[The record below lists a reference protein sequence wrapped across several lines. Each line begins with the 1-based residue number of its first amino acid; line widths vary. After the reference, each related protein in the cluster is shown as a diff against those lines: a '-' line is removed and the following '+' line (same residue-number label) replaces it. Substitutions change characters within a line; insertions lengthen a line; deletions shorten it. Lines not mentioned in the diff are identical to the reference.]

1 MPFWV
6 LIITSTYAYP
16 DASSVRVDRIE
27 KFIVTCLSA
36 KRGAAPSAP
45 ESMQAAKLTGYSN
58 NRALLSL
65 IHAVGEVQF
74 RLGVNFGSY

>member
-1 MPFWV
+1 
-6 LIITSTYAYP
+6 
-16 DASSVRVDRIE
+16 
-27 KFIVTCLSA
+27 
-36 KRGAAPSAP
+36 
-45 ESMQAAKLTGYSN
+45 MQAAKLTGYSN